1 MSVVEIVTQIN
12 IVEVAIDQ
20 SSIDILESPSVV
32 EINDNVGIQG
42 VQGVAGATGSAGATG
57 ATGAQGIQGIQGLKG
72 DKGDTGDTGATGATG
87 AAGATGA
94 TGAQGIQGIQ
104 GLKGDKGDA
113 GANGTNGIDGV
124 DGADGADGDSVTFG
138 TAQVNFGA
146 FSYATKTRVNFPSII
161 STTKVVLSTGA
172 PASGR
177 DADELEFSP
186 ICPAAVVIDGVG
198 FDIYATAPI
207 GADGIFN
214 INYSLQ

>member
-42 VQGVAGATGSAGATG
+42 VQGVAGATGS
-57 ATGAQGIQGIQGLKG
+57 
-72 DKGDTGDTGATGATG
+72 
-87 AAGATGA
+87 AGATGA